1 MSFTGTTL
9 RHRHAVWA
17 LAIAVSFFGIRAYRT
32 LPMQLFPDTNPPQV
46 RVMTAWPGAAAEDVA
61 DSLGRLLEEEFAA
74 LEGVEAVRATAQDN
88 LSAIVIEFQYD
99 RQPELAAVDVQN
111 AIARIRGV
119 LPPGIAE
126 PRVMTVSADDRPI
139 LTLGLIGEDLETVRK
154 TAEDIYAPHLQRIPG
169 VAAVDVFGGHRSAV
183 VVTAD
188 PWRLAAHGLSLDA
201 VVAALR
207 SQNVASPAG
216 RLRSEARDDLLRI
229 ESRAGTAA
237 QLATVPIPLPGGGH
251 VALGDVADVRRGALT
266 DEALFALDGREAIA
280 MQVFKTPEGNTVDV
294 VAAAILAA
302 RELVAGTPG
311 VELRIGEETAT
322 FTAVSVRNLL
332 DNVWQALLLAA
343 AIIFFFLGR
352 TTPSL
357 IAVASML
364 LSYAITFTL
373 MKASAIELNMV
384 TLSAVILAVGM
395 VVDASVVVIENIA
408 RRRAEDQPD
417 AASAAVAGADEV
429 RLAVVAGAATTIA
442 VLVPLLAL
450 PGFVGKVFGPL
461 AQTLLYAFLS
471 SVVVALVF
479 VPLLTSVWPEAQAVD
494 RRLGRLIEISG
505 RGMDG
510 ARDLY
515 GRLLERALRHRRI
528 TLAAGALML
537 LLGVVSVAS
546 RGMEVLPRM
555 DGGSFFV
562 AIETASGSSLAHT
575 RRVVAEVEQWLRS
588 EPEVKLVQ
596 SQVGYEPG
604 MRSLGAGGLQGPTQ
618 GFITVVLSDRTERD
632 EDIWTIEA
640 RIREALMSI
649 PGIEHAVVREL
660 GNTAKSTTA
669 APIALR
675 LSGADPLVLDRLG
688 REALAAISPVPGVV
702 APTRNWRLDQE
713 RIRLDVDRLL
723 ALEWGLG
730 PGPVG
735 GLLQRHLVGMPAG
748 TIWPPDETPLPVWVE
763 ADLPADRE
771 GVPRLPLVM
780 AGRETVYLDEI
791 LSARTVT
798 GQALVSREDL
808 LPTLEI
814 SAFSS
819 GRPLSFILA
828 DVERA
833 LAPLPLPA
841 GYERDLVG
849 EDKDLKESR
858 AGILDALMVAV
869 AAVYLLLVAQFR
881 SFLHPITI
889 LSAVPLSLL
898 GVGLGLAIAGK
909 PVSMPVMIGLVLLVG
924 IVVNNSIILLD
935 FITQARARGVGRR
948 EAILDA
954 VKLRFRPI
962 MMTSLS
968 TVGGMIPLAAEWA
981 LGAERFSPLAVAVVG
996 GLTVATFLTLVL
1008 VPVLYD
1014 ALDDLSLRLRRTVP

>member
-1 MSFTGTTL
+1 MSFTALTL
-9 RHRHAVWA
+9 RYRHAVWA
-17 LAIAVSFFGIRAYRT
+17 LAIAVTFFGIRAYLT

-46 RVMTAWPGAAAEDVA
+46 RIMTAWPGAAAEDVA
-61 DSLGRLLEEEFAA
+61 DSLSRLLEEEFAA
-74 LEGVEAVRATAQDN
+74 LAGVVAVRATAQDN

-99 RQPELAAVDVQN
+99 RVPELAAVEVQN
-111 AIARIRGV
+111 AIARIRGT

-139 LTLGLIGEDLETVRK
+139 LTMGLAAADLEALRK
-154 TAEDIYAPHLQRIPG
+154 TAEDVYAPYLQRLPG
-169 VAAVDVFGGHRSAV
+169 VAAVDVFGGHRPAV
-183 VVTAD
+183 VVTVD
-188 PWRLAAHGLSLDA
+188 PLRLARLGLSIDA
-201 VVAALR
+201 VVGAVR
-207 SQNVASPAG
+207 SQNVAAPAG
-216 RLRSEARDDLLRI
+216 RLRSETRDDLLRI
-229 ESRAGTAA
+229 EARATTAA
-237 QLATVPIPLPGGGH
+237 QLAHVPIALPGGGR
-251 VALGDVADVRRGALT
+251 VYLGDVATVRRGALT
-266 DEALFALDGREAIA
+266 DDALFAVDGRDAIA
-280 MQVFKTPEGNTVDV
+280 MQVFKTTEGNTVDV
-294 VAAAILAA
+294 VAAAIAAA
-302 RELVAGTPG
+302 RVLVAETPG
-311 VELRIGEETAT
+311 VELLIGEETAT

-343 AIIFFFLGR
+343 AIIFVFLGR
-352 TTPSL
+352 LTPSL

-408 RRRAEDQPD
+408 RRRADDQPD
-417 AASAAVAGADEV
+417 SAAAAVAGADEV
-429 RLAVVAGAATTIA
+429 RLAILAGAGTTIA

-461 AQTLLYAFLS
+461 ALTLLYAFTS
-471 SVVVALVF
+471 SVVVALIF
-479 VPLLTSVWPEAQAVD
+479 VPLMTTVLPEAEAVD
-494 RRLGRLIEISG
+494 RRLGRLMALTG
-505 RGMDG
+505 RLMDG
-510 ARDLY
+510 GRDLY
-515 GRLLERALRHRRI
+515 GRLLAAALTHRR
-528 TLAAGALML
+528 LALASGALIL
-537 LLGVVSVAS
+537 LTGVGAVAS

-575 RRVVAEVEQWLRS
+575 RRVVADVETLLRA
-588 EPEVKLVQ
+588 EPEVRLVQ

-618 GFITVVLSDRTERD
+618 GFVTVLLTDRTERA
-632 EDIWTIEA
+632 EDIWSVQA
-640 RIREALMSI
+640 RVRAGLGRI
-649 PGIEHAVVREL
+649 PGIEHATVREL

-675 LSGADPLVLDRLG
+675 LTGPDPRVLDRLAE
-688 REALAAISPVPGVV
+688 EALAAIAAVPGVV
-702 APTRNWRLDQE
+702 APVRNWRLDQE
-713 RIRLDVDRLL
+713 RVRIEVDRLA

-730 PGPVG
+730 SAAVG
-735 GLLQRHLVGMPAG
+735 SQLQRQLVGMPAG
-748 TIWPPDETPLPVWVE
+748 SIWPPEETPLPVWVE
-763 ADLPADRE
+763 AAVSTDRH
-771 GVPRLPLVM
+771 GVPRVPLVLN
-780 AGRETVYLDEI
+780 GRETVYLDEV

-828 DVERA
+828 DVNRA
-833 LAPLPLPA
+833 LASLPLPS
-841 GYERDLVG
+841 GYERALVG

-858 AGILDALMVAV
+858 AGILDALIVAI

-898 GVGLGLAIAGK
+898 GVGLGLAVAGK

-935 FITQARARGVGRR
+935 FIMQARNQGVGRR
-948 EAILDA
+948 EAILDS

-968 TVGGMIPLAAEWA
+968 TVGGMVPLAGEWA

-1014 ALDDLSLRLRRTVP
+1014 ALDDLALRLRRVLP